1 MAGAIAAI
9 LEEGRVVRQDERDE
23 LTDPCV
29 LLIFYL
35 PQVDCQTPASPR
47 LPILVWLLR
56 PPGWNLKP
64 LVSRGSSMP
73 LSSIFRS

>member
-35 PQVDCQTPASPR
+35 PQVDCQNSSFLKASHTRVASPASWLESEASGQPR
-47 LPILVWLLR
+47 FLNAPVLHL
-56 PPGWNLKP
+56 
-64 LVSRGSSMP
+64 
-73 LSSIFRS
+73 